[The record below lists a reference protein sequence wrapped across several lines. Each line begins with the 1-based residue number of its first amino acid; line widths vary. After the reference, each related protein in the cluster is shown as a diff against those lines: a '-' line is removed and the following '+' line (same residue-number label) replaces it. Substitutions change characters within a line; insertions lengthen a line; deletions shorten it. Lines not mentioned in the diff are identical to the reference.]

1 MSQTP
6 CANALNVAVALIRP
20 SINDKRKK
28 GKHTKTEKKKEHSR
42 RNQICLGIQLFS
54 NANILLYCVCVHVD
68 KNRTEMSGQKK
79 RKSVSI
85 AEQCQPMKGVLANFL
100 AKDSLLFSLSNE
112 KNKNSIKTGL

>member
-1 MSQTP
+1 MTKGKKENTQKQK
-6 CANALNVAVALIRP
+6 
-20 SINDKRKK
+20 KRKS
-28 GKHTKTEKKKEHSR
+28 TVDEIRFAQAFNCSVMP
-42 RNQICLGIQLFS
+42 IYYYI
-54 NANILLYCVCVHVD
+54 VCVHVD
-68 KNRTEMSGQKK
+68 KNRTEISGQKK